1 MASKAIPPDTVSAM
15 NAIDRITQK
24 MMVTLGDLR
33 HAIEAPDR
41 SPFCDTAHR
50 VGLVIQAANDLDLL
64 SDFARLKIRQQGEKR

>member
-1 MASKAIPPDTVSAM
+1 MTTKAIHPDTVSAM
-15 NAIDRITQK
+15 NSIDRITQK

-41 SPFCDTAHR
+41 SPFCDTDHR
-50 VGLVIQAANDLDLL
+50 VGLVIRAANELELL